1 MMLTDD
7 DGDDGASSE
16 FIMLRLYFVSTCHFP
31 PYVLPWHVHP
41 ITGTAEISEASI
53 QSPELPETTWKF
65 S

>member
-1 MMLTDD
+1 MMLTAD
-7 DGDDGASSE
+7 DGDDWASSE
-16 FIMLRLYFVSTCHFP
+16 LIMLRLYFVSTCHFP
-31 PYVLPWHVHP
+31 PYVHP